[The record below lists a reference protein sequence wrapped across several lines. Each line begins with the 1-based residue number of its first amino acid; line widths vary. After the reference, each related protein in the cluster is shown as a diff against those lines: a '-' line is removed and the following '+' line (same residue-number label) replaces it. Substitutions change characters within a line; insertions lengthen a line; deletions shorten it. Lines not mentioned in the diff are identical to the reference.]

1 MPLFKTLVGW
11 FPPVDLQVQVEP
23 RRGRRPS
30 ASLIAIWRVWLQGSA
45 KVQVG
50 ESLVF
55 AQRLCDHYDFCA
67 SCYGAVDTFI
77 MAKQPSQQLWGGR
90 FTGTLDP
97 IMTQYNESIYFD
109 RAFYSQDIR
118 GSIAYARANTKN
130 GILTQQEF
138 AEIERGFSIVLK
150 EWEEGRFEIKP
161 GVDEDI
167 HTANERRL
175 GEVIGKDIAGKL
187 HTGRS
192 RNDQV
197 ATDMRLWLRDQL
209 DTLEGYL
216 VDLLKVIA
224 ARAEKDIEAVMPGYT
239 HLQRA
244 QPIRWSHWMLMYASF
259 FTSDLARIRELKTRV
274 NKCPLGCGALAGNPF
289 NVDRDAIAKE
299 LGFDGLIMNSLAGV
313 GDRDFVVETL
323 QWGST
328 LMMHMSRWAEDL
340 IIYSSGEFSFVKLA
354 DAYSTGSSLMPQKK
368 NPDSLELLRG
378 KSGRVFGQMAGLM
391 MSVKGIPSTYNKDL
405 QESVEPLLDH
415 IKTVGDSLQIAT
427 GVLSTLAIQPEN
439 MLKSLTPDMLATD
452 LADYLVRKGVPFR
465 ETHHISGQVVALA
478 EKENKPMDQLSFQ
491 QLQSVDQRFEQNVM
505 EVFDYQKSV
514 EMRSAKGGTSRSAV
528 MEQIEAVKKALA
540 GGR

>member
-1 MPLFKTLVGW
+1 
-11 FPPVDLQVQVEP
+11 
-23 RRGRRPS
+23 
-30 ASLIAIWRVWLQGSA
+30 
-45 KVQVG
+45 
-50 ESLVF
+50 
-55 AQRLCDHYDFCA
+55 
-67 SCYGAVDTFI
+67 
-77 MAKQPSQQLWGGR
+77 
-90 FTGTLDP
+90 
-97 IMTQYNESIYFD
+97 
-109 RAFYSQDIR
+109 
-118 GSIAYARANTKN
+118 
-130 GILTQQEF
+130 
-138 AEIERGFSIVLK
+138 
-150 EWEEGRFEIKP
+150 
-161 GVDEDI
+161 
-167 HTANERRL
+167 
-175 GEVIGKDIAGKL
+175 
-187 HTGRS
+187 
-192 RNDQV
+192 
-197 ATDMRLWLRDQL
+197 
-209 DTLEGYL
+209 
-216 VDLLKVIA
+216 
-224 ARAEKDIEAVMPGYT
+224 
-239 HLQRA
+239 
-244 QPIRWSHWMLMYASF
+244 
-259 FTSDLARIRELKTRV
+259 
-274 NKCPLGCGALAGNPF
+274 
-289 NVDRDAIAKE
+289 
-299 LGFDGLIMNSLAGV
+299 MNSLAGV

-415 IKTVGDSLQIAT
+415 VKTVGDSLQIAT

>member
-1 MPLFKTLVGW
+1 M
-11 FPPVDLQVQVEP
+11 
-23 RRGRRPS
+23 
-30 ASLIAIWRVWLQGSA
+30 ASS
-45 KVQVG
+45 K
-50 ESLVF
+50 
-55 AQRLCDHYDFCA
+55 
-67 SCYGAVDTFI
+67 DTG
-77 MAKQPSQQLWGGR
+77 KLWGGR
-90 FTGTLDP
+90 FTGTQDP

-118 GSIAYARANTKN
+118 GSIAYARANTRT
-130 GILTQQEF
+130 GILTQAEF
-138 AEIERGFSIVLK
+138 DKIEAGFKQILS
-150 EWEEGRFEIKP
+150 EWEQGTFKIVP

-175 GEVIGKDIAGKL
+175 GEVIGKEVAGKL

-209 DTLEGYL
+209 AQLEAFL
-216 VDLLKVIA
+216 VDFLKVIA
-224 ARAEKDIEAVMPGYT
+224 ARAEKEIEAVMPGYT

-244 QPIRWSHWMLMYASF
+244 QPIRWSHWMLMYGSF
-259 FTSDLARIRELKTRV
+259 FTSDLQRLRELKARV
-274 NKCPLGCGALAGNPF
+274 NRSPLGCGALAGNPF
-289 NVDRDAIAKE
+289 GVDRDAIAQE
-299 LGFDGLIMNSLAGV
+299 LGFEGLIMNSLAGV

-323 QWGST
+323 QWGSM

-340 IIYSSGEFSFVKLA
+340 IIYSSAEFGFVKLA

-415 IKTVGDSLQIAT
+415 VKTVGDSLQIAT
-427 GVLSTLAIQPEN
+427 GVLSTLSIYTEN
-439 MLKSLTPDMLATD
+439 MLKALTPDMLATD

-465 ETHHISGQVVALA
+465 ETHHISGQCVALA
-478 EKENKPMDQLSFQ
+478 EKEGKPMDRLSFE
-491 QLQSVDQRFEQNVM
+491 QLQAVDARFEQNVM

-528 MEQIEAVKKALA
+528 LEQIEAVKKALA
-540 GGR
+540 GEA